1 MRTARS
7 SSGIFRQEIIIRK
20 LLGNFDLQGEA
31 GSVLGDG
38 RYPVNCLGMNRSSL
52 LAVGDCGGGL
62 RIYHV
67 QSASKVLLTTS
78 IDLAS
83 IFAKKIQT
91 DEVSLF

>member
-1 MRTARS
+1 M
-7 SSGIFRQEIIIRK
+7 
-20 LLGNFDLQGEA
+20 GNFDLQGEA

-67 QSASKVLLTTS
+67 QSASKVVLITS

-91 DEVSLF
+91 DEVSLFKS

>member
-1 MRTARS
+1 M
-7 SSGIFRQEIIIRK
+7 
-20 LLGNFDLQGEA
+20 DLQGEA

-38 RYPVNCLGMNRSSL
+38 RYPVNCLGMNRSSF

-67 QSASKVLLTTS
+67 QSALKVVLITS

-91 DEVSLF
+91 DEVSLLNILIPVDGHFLGPGKSRL